1 MTDYLVVDDATGD
14 FIATDRIVAIVDDTN
29 GSKIV
34 VGPDGT
40 AVRSPLKPREL
51 LRRLTIIK
59 YKRENEQPKQR
70 STL

>member
-14 FIATDRIVAIVDDTN
+14 FIATERIVAIVDDTN

-34 VGPDGT
+34 VGTDGT
-40 AVRSPLKPREL
+40 SVRSPLKPREL

-59 YKRENEQPKQR
+59 YKRENEPKR